1 MIHDT
6 IFIFRKDISDQ
17 VLYQVEAIIVK
28 LFNMVTFDLFLSTL
42 QILR

>member
-17 VLYQVEAIIVK
+17 VEAIIFT

-42 QILR
+42 QNLR

>member
-6 IFIFRKDISDQ
+6 IFVFRKDISDQ
-17 VLYQVEAIIVK
+17 VEAIIVT